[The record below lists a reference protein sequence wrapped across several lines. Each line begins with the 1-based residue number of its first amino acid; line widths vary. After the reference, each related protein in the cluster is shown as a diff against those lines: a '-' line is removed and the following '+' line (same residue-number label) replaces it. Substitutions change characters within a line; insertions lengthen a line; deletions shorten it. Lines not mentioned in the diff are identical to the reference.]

1 MVALRDGRKLHGILR
16 SWDQF
21 ANLVLQSTVERLFT
35 STAPYQYC
43 DIPRGT
49 FLVRGE
55 NVLLLGEVDLD
66 RDDEVPRGW
75 EKGDEME
82 VQRRWM
88 RERKESEIKDNKK
101 IRALKNAGF
110 VGEEGEAVL

>member
-35 STAPYQYC
+35 TSEPYEYC

-66 RDDEVPRGW
+66 RDDEEPRGW
-75 EKGDEME
+75 TRGDEMD
-82 VQRRWM
+82 VQRRWLD
-88 RERKESEIKDNKK
+88 ERKEGEKREKK
-101 IRALKNAGF
+101 KVRALKNAGF
-110 VGEEGEAVL
+110 VGEEGEGVL